1 MPLAAA
7 APHLSAVPG
16 SPGLAAAP
24 PASKRRRSRAKPRP
38 ARARVVVVT
47 ELRGLGGLVLEQ
59 ALLEAG
65 ARPLRSLADWTER
78 LTRELGQEPGA
89 PAATYAELMHR
100 ITAVARTAEAD
111 PRPTVALPRAA

>member
-7 APHLSAVPG
+7 PRLTAVPD
-16 SPGLAAAP
+16 SRFAP
-24 PASKRRRSRAKPRP
+24 ADPAPKRRRSRAKARP
-38 ARARVVVVT
+38 ARAREVVAT

-59 ALLEAG
+59 ALLQAD
-65 ARPLRSLADWTER
+65 ARPLRSLTDWAAR
-78 LTRELGQEPGA
+78 LTLELGQDPGA

-100 ITAVARTAEAD
+100 IAAIARRAAGD